1 MPDLIAKTPCAG
13 LHLPVTH
20 AGVTLEEWLPGPLT
34 SVAPFAG
41 QEKAVT
47 KALKTLGLAFPAPNT
62 MAQSGPARS
71 VWTGRGQ
78 AFVIGAPVPA
88 TAGAALTDQS
98 DGWAGLRLTGAAAA
112 DVLARL
118 VPLDLRAM
126 AAGTAA
132 RSLLGHMPLVLMRPD
147 TDSFEMLVFR
157 SMARTAVHELDT
169 AMTQLAGRAALRPN
183 APSAWPARS
192 APGSTR

>member
-13 LHLPVTH
+13 LPLPVTH
-20 AGVTLEEWLPGPLT
+20 AGVTLEEWLPGPIT

-41 QEKAVT
+41 QDKAVV
-47 KALKTLGLAFPAPNT
+47 KALKSLGLAFPAPNG
-62 MAQSGPARS
+62 MAQSGTARI

-78 AFVIGAPVPA
+78 AFVTGAAMPA
-88 TAGAALTDQS
+88 TTAAALTDQS

-112 DVLARL
+112 VVLARL

-126 AAGTAA
+126 APGTAA

-147 TDSFEMLVFR
+147 ADRFEMLVFR
-157 SMARTAVHELDT
+157 SMARSAVHELET
-169 AMTQLAGRAALRPN
+169 AMAGLAGRAGL
-183 APSAWPARS
+183 
-192 APGSTR
+192 

>member
-1 MPDLIAKTPCAG
+1 MPDLIAKTPCTG
-13 LHLPVTH
+13 LHLPVSH
-20 AGVTLEEWLPGPLT
+20 GGATLEEWLPGPIT

-41 QEKAVT
+41 KDKAVV
-47 KALKTLGLAFPAPNT
+47 KALKPLGLAFPAPNG
-62 MAQSGPARS
+62 MAQVGAARI

-78 AFVIGAPVPA
+78 AFVIGVAVPDM
-88 TAGAALTDQS
+88 AGAALTDQS
-98 DGWAGLRLTGAAAA
+98 DGWAGLRLTGPAAA

-126 AAGTAA
+126 AQGTAA

-147 TDSFEMLVFR
+147 AETFELLVFR

-169 AMTQLAGRAALRPN
+169 AMTGLAGRAGL
-183 APSAWPARS
+183 
-192 APGSTR
+192 